1 MFSRKLKQ
9 NVWKRGSKDRQKWKR
24 KKQKMS
30 GIIYASAL
38 NETDAEEAVETPEYY
53 SKKAFMHTDD
63 FL

>member
-1 MFSRKLKQ
+1 
-9 NVWKRGSKDRQKWKR
+9 
-24 KKQKMS
+24 MS
-30 GIIYASAL
+30 EIIYASAL